1 MTKSPKP
8 SARDLSPHRCMDL
21 SRGFHRVRAE
31 MVRHAEDWAAKAGME
46 AAHLGM
52 LHVLGLRGPTRMSD
66 LAKRTVI
73 ASPTL
78 TRRAQQLET
87 MGLARRERS
96 ETSNREVLLML
107 TDAGVRAFEESFRYI
122 HDEHEKYFDDR
133 LKPNEQRQLLA
144 LLGRLV

>member
-1 MTKSPKP
+1 MKKKTL
-8 SARDLSPHRCMDL
+8 SARDLSPNRCMQL
-21 SRGFHRVRAE
+21 ARGVHRVREE
-31 MVRHAEDWAAKAGME
+31 MLRHADAWAAKAGME
-46 AAHLGM
+46 AVHLGM

-96 ETSNREVLLML
+96 ETSNREVLLTL
-107 TDAGVRAFEESFRYI
+107 TDAGQRAFEESFRYI
-122 HDEHEKYFDDR
+122 HDEHAKYFDGR
-133 LKPNEQRQLLA
+133 LKPNEQQRLLT
-144 LLGRLV
+144 LLERLV